1 MPIQLSGLASGLDSQ
16 ALIDQLM
23 AVERKPIDLLE
34 QKKTTLTTKNQAFQ
48 ALNTRILA
56 LKDKAFSLTTD
67 AVLKAML
74 SSSTDEKIVTA
85 KAGPNAAP
93 GSYNVTVNKI
103 ASATRAT
110 SWGQLGQSIVDPQ
123 QLLSDANT
131 QAPITAGRFT
141 LTVTELNGTVDPIA
155 ITVNSG
161 DKWQDVFDRINLAT
175 GGEIQASLSGNKVVL
190 SADPTRVAH
199 FKTGNQ
205 DDTSNF
211 LQQTRLDTAQM
222 DTSTKTVKS
231 TQPVGVVQRDKTLL
245 NAKFATALAATSGSF
260 KINDV
265 EVTWDAT
272 KDTLDN
278 VINRINAS
286 SAGVV
291 AAYSAPDDKLVLTN
305 KQAGSKNINFLDVTG
320 NLLQSLRVDRG
331 EQATGD
337 DASITIDGFNLVNG
351 VAQPIYS
358 SSNEFKDVLP
368 GVTITAKKAGDKQT
382 ITIDRDKDTTVKAVK
397 DFITEFNNSVDSL
410 EKAREKGAPNQ
421 FDGDISSIRDRLM
434 AIVTSQVADLSGDPR
449 TLMAIGIGT
458 SRLDRKHL
466 SLDETKLRAEIDRDR
481 DRVAEIF
488 QKQMPGATATDPPI
502 SRGIAQILNDYTVGV
517 RSESGIFKLRQRLTD
532 DQVSSI
538 DEAIKRQTR
547 LLDMKRQDMVKR
559 FTSMEMAIS
568 KLKSQQTSFLSQL
581 GQLAGG
587 QQT

>member
-23 AVERKPIDLLE
+23 AIERKPIDLLE
-34 QKKTTLTTKNQAFQ
+34 QKKNTLTTKNQAFQ
-48 ALNTRILA
+48 ALNTRIMA
-56 LKDKAFSLTTD
+56 LKDKAFALTTD
-67 AVLKAML
+67 SVLKAML

-93 GSYNVTVNKI
+93 GSYQVTVNKI
-103 ASATRAT
+103 ASATRAN
-110 SWGQLGQSIVDPQ
+110 SWGQLGQSVVDPQ

-141 LTVTELNGTVDPIA
+141 LTVTELNGTVDPIF
-155 ITVNSG
+155 ITVNAG

-190 SADPTRVAH
+190 TADPTRVAS
-199 FKTGNQ
+199 FKTGNV

-211 LQQTRLDTAQM
+211 LQQTHLDTAVM
-222 DTSTKTVKS
+222 DSGTKTAKS

-265 EVTWDAT
+265 EITWDANT
-272 KDTLDN
+272 DTLDN
-278 VINRINAS
+278 IINKINAS
-286 SAGVV
+286 NAGVV
-291 AAYSAPDDKLVLTN
+291 AAYSAPDDKLVITN
-305 KQAGSKNINFLDVTG
+305 KQPGSKNIDFLDVTG

-331 EQATGD
+331 EQQTGD

-351 VAQPIYS
+351 VAQPIFS
-358 SSNEFKDVLP
+358 SSNDFKDVLP
-368 GVTITAKKAGDKQT
+368 GVTITAKKAGEKQT
-382 ITIDRDKDTTVKAVK
+382 ITIDRDKDTTVKAIK
-397 DFITEFNNSVDSL
+397 DFITEFNNTVDAL

-421 FDGDISSIRDRLM
+421 FDGDIAAIRDRLM
-434 AIVTSQVADLSGDPR
+434 SLVTGQVADLTGEPR

-481 DRVAEIF
+481 DRVADIF
-488 QKQMPGATATDPPI
+488 QKQVPGALPTDPPI
-502 SRGIAQILNDYTVGV
+502 SRGIAQLVNDYTVSV

-532 DQVSSI
+532 DQISSI
-538 DEAIKRQTR
+538 DESIKRQQR
-547 LLDMKRQDMVKR
+547 MLDMKRQDMVKR
-559 FTSMEMAIS
+559 FTSMELAIS